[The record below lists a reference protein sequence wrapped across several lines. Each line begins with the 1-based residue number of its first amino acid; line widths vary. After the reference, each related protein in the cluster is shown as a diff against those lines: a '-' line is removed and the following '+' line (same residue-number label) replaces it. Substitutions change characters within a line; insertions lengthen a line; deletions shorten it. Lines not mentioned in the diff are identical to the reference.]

1 LEPQILL
8 SALKAHIVASPS
20 FHSGGSISTGAH
32 RAWFGKAVAL
42 VKRRDAVKAA
52 ILQSKV
58 GSLYHIFGAEKV
70 AEIFTLLHDVIVD
83 IEFSPQPDSV
93 SGVFGPGAVYDFF
106 TALRDIL
113 STAEHSLLIVDPY
126 LDAHAFDN
134 YVTDLTPQVQIHLLT
149 LAQKPGA
156 PPLRYVPALKAAV
169 NNFNTS
175 YKASIQLR
183 QSVDIHGRVIVVD
196 NGAVWVTGQ
205 SLKDAVKTSTTY
217 LAPLDGEMASLKR
230 EHYARIWETGYVA

>member
-1 LEPQILL
+1 ML
-8 SALKAHIVASPS
+8 SALKSHILAAPS
-20 FHSGGSISTGAH
+20 FHSSFSIDAATH
-32 RAWFGKAVAL
+32 RSWFGKAVAL
-42 VKRRDAVKAA
+42 IKRWDEEKANT
-52 ILQSKV
+52 LQSQI
-58 GSLYHIFGAEKV
+58 GSLYHIFGTRKL
-70 AEIFTLLHDVIVD
+70 AEIFTLLQDVVID
-83 IEFSPQPDSV
+83 IEFCPKSDST
-93 SGVFGPGAVYDFF
+93 GKIFGPGAVYDFF

-134 YVTDLTPQVQIHLLT
+134 YVADLTPQVQIHLLT

-156 PPLRYVPALKAAV
+156 PSLRYVPALKAAV
-169 NNFNTS
+169 DHFNIS

-183 QSVDIHGRVIVVD
+183 QSTKLHDRVIIVD

-217 LAPLDGEMASLKR
+217 LAPLDGEMATLKR
-230 EHYARIWETGYVA
+230 EHYENIWTLAAQLQ